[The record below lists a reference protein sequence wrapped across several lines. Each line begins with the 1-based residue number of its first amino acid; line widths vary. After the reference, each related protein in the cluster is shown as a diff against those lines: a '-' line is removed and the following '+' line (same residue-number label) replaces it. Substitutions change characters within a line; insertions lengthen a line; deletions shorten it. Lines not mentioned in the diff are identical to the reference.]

1 MAQMSYDEIDVH
13 EYREVKI
20 LTSLDDIGNEN
31 GVNEN
36 GEKPNNELGQS
47 LANVT
52 DITSLRTGRRKIV
65 NWD

>member
-36 GEKPNNELGQS
+36 GEKPNNEL
-47 LANVT
+47 
-52 DITSLRTGRRKIV
+52 
-65 NWD
+65 